1 MSWESS
7 VSRSG
12 TGRRPSRN
20 SAMWL
25 ASQAR
30 APNVAWNW
38 RIWPSPSPEA
48 VGSRQ
53 MRGSA
58 APVSESTKSSR
69 AGFSGSIVKPP
80 PPMARIVRSGGK
92 GDRRALAEEIGRQ
105 AQLDDL
111 LPPALD
117 TVGAG
122 GGGGEHDPAPG
133 LPPPMQRPARRPG
146 LTGG

>member
-1 MSWESS
+1 MCWRSS

-12 TGRRPSRN
+12 TGIPPSRN
-20 SAMWL
+20 SAMCVG
-25 ASQAR
+25 SQAR

-69 AGFSGSIVKPP
+69 AGVSGSMLKPP

-92 GDRRALAEEIGRQ
+92 GDLGALAEVVGRER
-105 AQLDDL
+105 QLDDL
-111 LPPALD
+111 LPRALHA
-117 TVGAG
+117 VGAG
-122 GGGGEHDPAPG
+122 LGPGEDDP
-133 LPPPMQRPARRPG
+133 LQV
-146 LTGG
+146 L